1 MLEIQ
6 LKKSV
11 EIIAEAG
18 CNHGGDLEDA
28 KLLVRAAAE
37 CGADYIKFQTY
48 LSQNLIN
55 PGGELLK
62 FCKKA
67 ELSFADHLELIRC
80 CKENNIGFLSSAF
93 CIQSLTVLK
102 ALGLDT
108 IKVPSGQIFNRE
120 YLRFLGKMKKCV
132 LLSTGMCT
140 ISDVTNAVETLCME
154 GTEPSQI
161 TLMQCTT
168 AYPAPHGAANLSV
181 IPAYK
186 DFGGRT
192 GIRSGYSDHTSGWA
206 TSLAAVALGA
216 SVIEKHFTMVG
227 LPETPDTPVSL
238 TELDFEDMVQEIR
251 QVESAMGYALKRPQP
266 CERAMEHRK
275 NVVTI

>member
-80 CKENNIGFLSSAF
+80 CKENNIGFLASSAAAE
-93 CIQSLTVLK
+93 VLK
-102 ALGLDT
+102 SEFEKKIERTKDEIILLET
-108 IKVPSGQIFNRE
+108 K
-120 YLRFLGKMKKCV
+120 LKM
-132 LLSTGMCT
+132 L
-140 ISDVTNAVETLCME
+140 
-154 GTEPSQI
+154 Q
-161 TLMQCTT
+161 
-168 AYPAPHGAANLSV
+168 
-181 IPAYK
+181 
-186 DFGGRT
+186 
-192 GIRSGYSDHTSGWA
+192 
-206 TSLAAVALGA
+206 
-216 SVIEKHFTMVG
+216 
-227 LPETPDTPVSL
+227 
-238 TELDFEDMVQEIR
+238 QE
-251 QVESAMGYALKRPQP
+251 Q
-266 CERAMEHRK
+266 
-275 NVVTI
+275 